1 MNGIVYLFKYTW
13 KFRKKYII
21 FSCLQQLI
29 SSLVPLMLIVIPAQI
44 IDELLGGRR
53 MSVIFGYVAV
63 MVTGAFF
70 NNAVCAWLRK
80 ECFALKGLL
89 FVDFQEMIARRLAVC
104 DYQKLEDP
112 VFLDT
117 KEKAKKF
124 LFANGQ
130 GFGEVMD
137 QAFQIVGNII
147 TFIGIISIIV
157 HLHFAIVIF
166 LVLLV
171 LLNAYVDSRVK
182 GSYAKL
188 SIEKAPVERR
198 TNYLIAVMEDFSY
211 GKEIRLLGIADWFA
225 EKVRTSLNASQIFY
239 KKQMGVIAKGQYV
252 AALTNLVQTVFS
264 YGVLCWQVTTNRI
277 GVGEF
282 TMYLSAINNFSSAMN
297 TTMGSIASIRQ
308 FSGYYEALRE
318 YMDVPSTMDT
328 GTLAVPE
335 KIETLE
341 FRNVSFRYPGQ
352 ESWSLRNINLK
363 LENNKRY
370 SIVGENGAGKTTLI
384 MLACRLYDPTEGEIL
399 LNGVNIREYALD
411 GYMKL
416 FSTVF
421 QDYKLFSFSIE
432 ENILFGQ
439 ECEEGTVVK
448 LLEESGFGEK
458 LGSLGNGIK
467 TGIHKDFDMEGFEP
481 SGGEGQKI
489 ALARALYQDRP
500 VIILDEPTA
509 ALDPKAEYELYHS
522 FDKLIK
528 DKMTLYIS
536 HRMASSRFCDY
547 VLVFSKGN
555 VMEMGTHEELIG
567 QKGLYYDLYMMQAQ
581 YYIDE

>member
-198 TNYLIAVMEDFSY
+198 
-211 GKEIRLLGIADWFA
+211 KEIRLLGIADWFA

-341 FRNVSFRYPGQ
+341 FRNVSFRY
-352 ESWSLRNINLK
+352 
-363 LENNKRY
+363 

-384 MLACRLYDPTEGEIL
+384 KLACRLYDPTEGEIL

-467 TGIHKDFDMEGFEP
+467 TGIHKDFDTEGFEP